1 MKESGQLSRILRQW
15 LPDSKVSNSILYPI
29 GSSIRSTFATI
40 ASWSYQLYFIGRLLG
55 RWRVQIDGFGKHSF
69 CFCSRCHSG
78 HRGFD
83 PAPLGTGERFE
94 ETQAW
99 QLQPGQGPL
108 SDQQATSKG
117 HNADTKWLKMWH
129 IFSLVKSCS
138 IRWEGVWMGSSC
150 WPTTQQSSK

>member
-1 MKESGQLSRILRQW
+1 MKESGQLSRILRRW
-15 LPDSKVSNSILYPI
+15 LPDSKVHNEDL
-29 GSSIRSTFATI
+29 FLFLLL
-40 ASWSYQLYFIGRLLG
+40 LYFINCLIGWLL
-55 RWRVQIDGFGKHSF
+55 WWWPVQINGFGKHSF
-69 CFCSRCHSG
+69 CFCSRCHRS
-78 HRGFD
+78 RCGF
-83 PAPLGTGERFE
+83 PPSPLGTGERFE

-117 HNADTKWLKMWH
+117 HNADTKWLKMWQ